1 MELRHVKPAGEAVF
15 KDRYTTKVKELLMDW
30 KDGEKGE
37 FGLVGVPFSKSSIS
51 HSGAS
56 FAPGTIREA
65 LQSYS
70 TYSGEEKL
78 ELKDKVLD
86 FGDIMMDPTDIIG
99 NHKRVE
105 EGLTDVFATKAA
117 NHWMI
122 LGGDHAISYG
132 SIKAFSKNRTMG
144 IIQFDAH
151 HDLRNTED
159 GGPTNGTP
167 FRRLLEDKVIK
178 GEHLVQ
184 IGIRDFTNASAYD
197 DYAKQHGVTVY
208 TMKDVAEMAL
218 THILE
223 KEIKR
228 LAEQTDCL
236 YVSVDMDVLDQA
248 FAPGCPAIGPGGM
261 DTITLLDG
269 ILFAAKQEKV
279 KAMDIVEIDPTID
292 FRNMTSRVAAYVML
306 QFMKGKKMLQ
316 KHENMLIYGSLYS
329 CGYKITPAK

>member
-1 MELRHVKPAGEAVF
+1 MNLRHMKPAGAAIF
-15 KDRYTTKVKELLMDW
+15 KDRYTTKAKELLTNW
-30 KDGEKGE
+30 ENGKKGK
-37 FGLVGVPFSKSSIS
+37 FGLIGVPFSKPSIS

-70 TYSGEEKL
+70 TYSGEEKR
-78 ELKDKVLD
+78 ELTDEILD
-86 FGDIMMDPTDIIG
+86 FGDVMMDPTDVTG

-105 EGLTDVFATKAA
+105 ESLTDVFSTKAA
-117 NHWMI
+117 EHWMV
-122 LGGDHAISYG
+122 LGGDHSISYG
-132 SIKAFSKNRTMG
+132 AIKAFTQNRTAG

-167 FRRLLEDKVIK
+167 FRRLLEERVIK

-184 IGIRDFTNASAYD
+184 IGIRDFTNAPAYD

-208 TMKDVAEMAL
+208 TMKDTEEMGL
-218 THILE
+218 TDILE
-223 KEIKR
+223 KEIIR
-228 LAEQTDCL
+228 LSELTDCV

-261 DTITLLDG
+261 DSKTLLDG
-269 ILFAAKQEKV
+269 ILFAAGREKV
-279 KAMDIVEIDPTID
+279 QAMDIVEIDPTID

-306 QFMKGKKMLQ
+306 QFMKGKKTLQ
-316 KHENMLIYGSLYS
+316 MERR
-329 CGYKITPAK
+329 T